1 MKAIHVTA
9 HGGPEV
15 LRSVDVDDPTPGPG
29 QLAVRVGAVGI
40 NFIDTYLRSG
50 LYPSQTPYVPGSEG
64 AGTVVAVGEGVD
76 ESRVGSRVAWSD
88 APGSY
93 AEIALVTAARAVPVP
108 DGVSDPVAASALLQG
123 LTAHYLLDGSA
134 HPQGPTA
141 DTPGDT
147 ILVHA
152 GAGGV
157 GLVLTQMAAARGI
170 RVITTVSTDAKEE
183 LSRTAGASE
192 VLRYGDHVADTVREL
207 TDGAGV
213 AVVYDGVGADTF
225 EQSLR
230 STRVR
235 GTVVL
240 FGAAS
245 GPVPP
250 FDLQRLNGLGSLS
263 VTRPT
268 LANFVS
274 DPDEFA
280 WRSGEVMSA
289 VAQGRVD
296 VRVGNSYALAD
307 AEQAHR
313 DLEARATTG
322 SVVLIP

>member
-1 MKAIHVTA
+1 MRAIQVSAT
-9 HGGPEV
+9 GGPEV
-15 LRSVDVDDPTPGPG
+15 LRSVDVVEPTPGAA
-29 QLAVRVGAVGI
+29 QIAVRVGAIGI

-50 LYPSQTPYVPGSEG
+50 LYPTQTPYIPGSEG
-64 AGTVVAVGEGVD
+64 AGVVVAVGRGVD
-76 ESRVGSRVAWSD
+76 DSRIGERVAWSD
-88 APGSY
+88 APSSY
-93 AEIALVTAARAVPVP
+93 AEVVIVAAARAVPVP
-108 DGVSDPVAASALLQG
+108 DGITDSVAASVLLQG
-123 LTAHYLLDGSA
+123 MTAHYLLDGSA
-134 HPQGPTA
+134 HPRGVTE
-141 DTPGDT
+141 DHPGDT
-147 ILVHA
+147 ILLHA

-183 LSRTAGASE
+183 LSRSAGAWE
-192 VLRYGDHVADTVREL
+192 VLRYSDDVPGAVRDL
-207 TDGAGV
+207 TDGLGV
-213 AVVYDGVGADTF
+213 AVAYDGVGADTF

-250 FDLQRLNGLGSLS
+250 FDLQRLNRLGSLS

-268 LANFVS
+268 LTNFVA
-274 DPDEFA
+274 DDDEFA
-280 WRSGEVMSA
+280 WRSSEVMAA
-289 VAQGRVD
+289 VSEGRVK
-296 VRVGNSYALAD
+296 VRVGGGYALAD

-313 DLEARATTG
+313 DLEARATWG